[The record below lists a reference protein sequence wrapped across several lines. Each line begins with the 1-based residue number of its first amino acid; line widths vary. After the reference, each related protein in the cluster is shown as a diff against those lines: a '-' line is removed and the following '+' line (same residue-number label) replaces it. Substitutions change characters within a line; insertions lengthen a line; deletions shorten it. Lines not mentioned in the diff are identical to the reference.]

1 LADHL
6 LLSVRPFASPGHG
19 RITPPGRAGGYG
31 RDIDGLEGF
40 ARTLLLA
47 GFRIAGGE
55 DDPHHFAEWYAEGLA
70 EGSDPDSPWRW
81 VRPDE
86 DPQAKVEAA
95 SLALILDLDRAKLW
109 DPLDERVK
117 ERIVDYLSPVVG
129 DPTYPRNN
137 WCWFRICVETFL
149 RSVGG
154 PWSPDDVEADL
165 ALHDSFVR
173 EMGWLSD
180 GDGRCFDHY
189 VGWALH
195 LYPTL
200 WQNMLGAH
208 DLADDAR
215 RRRDFEALD
224 RYLLD
229 AVHLV
234 GADGGPLVQGRSLIY
249 RTAAAAPFWVGA
261 LAQVPSTGPG
271 LLRRAASGVA
281 RHFLDHGAPD
291 RDGLYTM
298 GWFHEWRRLA
308 QSYSGPGSPYW
319 AAKGFLGLALDK
331 DHPAWTAPEQP
342 LPVEQGDFARAI
354 EVPGWI
360 AVGTKADGVVRV
372 ANHGTDHAEAGDR
385 AADSP
390 LYARLGYS
398 TATSPLLDEDAWTTP
413 LEQSA
418 ALLDGLGRASH
429 RAGMVV
435 DTLVTPPGRPA
446 YIASSGDAHWFDFD
460 PEQQQH
466 HGSGRTGTPT
476 RAGRL
481 AVVSVLS
488 GSTEVRGVKV
498 SDPSPAA
505 RTLRVGGW
513 PTVAGDGLL
522 SSVTPLSPG
531 GTPGELVRDDASPL
545 GTPAPLP
552 GGTPLLG
559 TPAPVPDHAPP
570 LGTPAPLPGEPVPD
584 DPSPLGT
591 SARVPYVDY
600 PVRPGQWVWTLIE
613 LRRVAASQPTSPL
626 RREDKEE
633 RETL

>member
-1 LADHL
+1 MGDSSGNFKARGAL
-6 LLSVRPFASPGHG
+6 LECFVEFPQFKE
-19 RITPPGRAGGYG
+19 
-31 RDIDGLEGF
+31 DLEV
-40 ARTLLLA
+40 LV
-47 GFRIAGGE
+47 
-55 DDPHHFAEWYAEGLA
+55 AEGLA
-70 EGSDPDSPWRW
+70 EGSDPGSPQRW

-95 SLALILDLDRAKLW
+95 SLALILDLARAKLW

-154 PWSPDDVEADL
+154 PWSMDDIEADL

-173 EMGWLSD
+173 GDGWLSD

-200 WQNMLGAH
+200 WQNMRGAH

-342 LPVEQGDFARAI
+342 LPVEQGDFAHAI

-372 ANHGTDHAEAGDR
+372 ANHGTDHARPGEP

-398 TATSPLLDEDAWTTP
+398 TATAPLLDEAAWTTP

-446 YIASSGDAHWFDFD
+446 YIASAGDAHWFDFD
-460 PEQQQH
+460 QEQQH
-466 HGSGRTGTPT
+466 HGSGLTGRPT

-488 GSTEVRGVKV
+488 GPTEVRGVKV
-498 SDPSPAA
+498 TDPSPAA

-513 PTVAGDGLL
+513 PTVEGDGLL

-531 GTPGELVRDDASPL
+531 GTPGELVRHDASPL
-545 GTPAPLP
+545 GTP
-552 GGTPLLG
+552 TR
-559 TPAPVPDHAPP
+559 V
-570 LGTPAPLPGEPVPD
+570 PGEPVPD
-584 DPSPLGT
+584 DAPPLGT
-591 SARVPYVDY
+591 PTHAPGEPVPDDAPPLGASARVPYVDY
-600 PVRPGQWVWTLIE
+600 PVRPGQWVWALIE
-613 LRRVAASQPTSPL
+613 LRRVAASQPTNPV